1 MQSYCLFIVIKHKKT
16 NYQLRFN
23 ECVEAAVR
31 QEFLHRNEGIKTTN
45 SKFETTFI
53 SQKKL
58 EKQEYMKDKN
68 SFDFNVFSDR
78 LNRILDS
85 LSMTTDYKLVYKDSN
100 YKNEIGLRR
109 KSDYSKAS
117 FFVVK
122 YFTAK
127 KDIKIQAKVY
137 YPLSVYSGD
146 FLSIVTLSFMVIGFI
161 IIILITQLR
170 ILAKQILL
178 SQTKENLTV
187 FFTHELSSPLQCAL
201 TGVEMLE
208 SSLKDNDL
216 IEHEKYLKISKEK
229 LLYINCF
236 IDTLLDIN
244 KLRNRGVKLDKEFFL
259 ISEIIDYQV
268 ENCKT
273 TNVFFEV
280 DLGYQVEVY
289 ANKVHLSNAIR
300 NLFENAIKYSGDSV
314 DIRVEVRN
322 DRKYSCI
329 SVEDNGIGVSLAHQ
343 RKIFE
348 QYYRVYDGSHRS
360 KCKGFGLGLT
370 YVKWVAEAHG
380 GKVGIESTE
389 GVGSIFSIYIK
400 NNTSLLLETA

>member
-236 IDTLLDIN
+236 IDTPSGAVFRHFRPFWRRRRERVSNQTRDG
-244 KLRNRGVKLDKEFFL
+244 K
-259 ISEIIDYQV
+259 
-268 ENCKT
+268 
-273 TNVFFEV
+273 NVILH
-280 DLGYQVEVY
+280 DC
-289 ANKVHLSNAIR
+289 HR
-300 NLFENAIKYSGDSV
+300 
-314 DIRVEVRN
+314 
-322 DRKYSCI
+322 
-329 SVEDNGIGVSLAHQ
+329 
-343 RKIFE
+343 
-348 QYYRVYDGSHRS
+348 YYRFCRIGSFKPFDLTRS
-360 KCKGFGLGLT
+360 SKRKT
-370 YVKWVAEAHG
+370 RN
-380 GKVGIESTE
+380 
-389 GVGSIFSIYIK
+389 K
-400 NNTSLLLETA
+400 NSV